1 MEQKAVKVGR
11 EHEEWMSQGEGELHG
26 LLLRHLGPFL
36 GGVLID
42 SYPLILGQAYEIG
55 IIVLPI

>member
-1 MEQKAVKVGR
+1 MLV
-11 EHEEWMSQGEGELHG
+11 GEGELHG

-55 IIVLPI
+55 IIVLPILQVEKLRQRLI